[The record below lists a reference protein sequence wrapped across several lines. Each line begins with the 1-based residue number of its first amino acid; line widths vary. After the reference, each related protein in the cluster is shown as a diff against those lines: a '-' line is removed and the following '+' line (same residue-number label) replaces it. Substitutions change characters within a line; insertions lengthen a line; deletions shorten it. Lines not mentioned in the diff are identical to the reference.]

1 MQLEKQ
7 AHGIIVTSSP
17 VMPSPVDASSTVQVL
32 IIATPDLLQKVQGR
46 FTGFRKCS
54 EGFCCVQ
61 ESIELLNSVHVVQS
75 LAQKFKTGFWSRKE
89 VLLDGHCSYSGWT
102 LSVW

>member
-32 IIATPDLLQKVQGR
+32 IVAAPDLLQKVQGR
-46 FTGFRKCS
+46 FIGFRNSS

-75 LAQKFKTGFWSRKE
+75 LAQKGQDWFLVS
-89 VLLDGHCSYSGWT
+89 
-102 LSVW
+102 